1 MYDLKIVDGDI
12 SLNGDGSVKTVSGA
26 DRIIQELSCWLLE
39 PIGTDR
45 MYSAFGSILN
55 DSIGGTVSSTTKT
68 DVKAEVTR
76 VVNNYVT
83 YQRKQYQE
91 YVNGVNGNIVNVWG
105 AGDLIKSVVS
115 IDVSAVADT
124 VRVVVR
130 LKLSDGSVVDV
141 EQIA

>member
-1 MYDLKIVDGDI
+1 M
-12 SLNGDGSVKTVSGA
+12 
-26 DRIIQELSCWLLE
+26 
-39 PIGTDR
+39 
-45 MYSAFGSILN
+45 
-55 DSIGGTVSSTTKT
+55 
-68 DVKAEVTR
+68 KAEVTR

>member
-1 MYDLKIVDGDI
+1 
-12 SLNGDGSVKTVSGA
+12 
-26 DRIIQELSCWLLE
+26 
-39 PIGTDR
+39 
-45 MYSAFGSILN
+45 MYSAFGSTLN

-91 YVNGVNGNIVNVWG
+91 HVNGVNGNIVNVWG

-141 EQIA
+141 EQTA